1 MLKTIKIPLIA
12 TFIVAFMF
20 ILQGLQII
28 NLAKK
33 ELEKDNLFD
42 LMVKS
47 NEVKADINSINFTSN
62 LIYKYAILDKNL
74 NITFSNLTI
83 LPPNFDFNELNFK
96 QNLFYKDFFLYDD
109 ELYFLIISKEINYKR
124 IIFLAFF
131 MLTITI
137 MASTLVMYFVYVSIT
152 KPHLEQKKMMNT
164 FFNDAMHELKTPLGV
179 ASINLEILE
188 TRNKQT
194 HRIKAALKQM
204 KITYEDVE
212 FFIKNDKIRFQKKVL
227 NFSDFLYKRIRFSS
241 TIAHSKKIQII
252 SKISPNIKVFLSNI
266 EATRLVDNNLSN
278 AIKYSNEGSKINIYL
293 TSNDDFAIFK
303 VQDFGCGI
311 KNTNAIWQRYTRQ
324 NSSQGGFGLGLNIV
338 MKICSKN
345 DILYEVNSTPKIG
358 TVFTYKIPLY
368 KEKLLDNVK

>member
-47 NEVKADINSINFTSN
+47 NEVKANISSINFSSN
-62 LIYKYAILDKNL
+62 LIYKYAILDKNS
-74 NITFSNLTI
+74 NIVFSNLTI

-124 IIFLAFF
+124 IVLLALF
-131 MLTITI
+131 MLAITI
-137 MASTLVMYFVYVSIT
+137 MASMLVMYFVYVSIT

-179 ASINLEILE
+179 ASINLEILK
-188 TRNKQT
+188 TKNKQT

-212 FFIKNDKIRFQKKVL
+212 FFIKNDRIKFPKKVL
-227 NFSDFLYKRIRFSS
+227 NFSNFLENRIRFSS
-241 TIAHSKKIQII
+241 TIAHSKKIQIANE
-252 SKISPNIKVFLSNI
+252 ISPNLKVFLSEI
-266 EATRLVDNNLSN
+266 EATRLIDNNLSN
-278 AIKYSNEGSKINIYL
+278 AIKYSNESSKINVYL
-293 TSNDDFAIFK
+293 KSDDSFAIFIIE
-303 VQDFGCGI
+303 DFGCGI
-311 KNTNAIWQRYTRQ
+311 KDVDTIWQRYTRQ
-324 NSSQGGFGLGLNIV
+324 NQSQGGFGLGLNIV
-338 MKICSKN
+338 MKICNKN
-345 DILYEVNSTPKIG
+345 DILYDVKSIPKKGSI
-358 TVFTYKIPLY
+358 FTYKIPLY
-368 KEKLLDNVK
+368 EEKFLDNI

>member
-47 NEVKADINSINFTSN
+47 NEVKANISSINFSSN
-62 LIYKYAILDKNL
+62 LIYKYAILDKNS
-74 NITFSNLTI
+74 NIVFSNLTI

-124 IIFLAFF
+124 IVLLALF
-131 MLTITI
+131 MLAITI
-137 MASTLVMYFVYVSIT
+137 MASMLVMYFVYVSIT

-188 TRNKQT
+188 TKNKQT

-212 FFIKNDKIRFQKKVL
+212 FFIKNDRIKFPKKVL
-227 NFSDFLYKRIRFSS
+227 NFSNFLENRIRFSS
-241 TIAHSKKIQII
+241 TIANSKKIQIANE
-252 SKISPNIKVFLSNI
+252 ISPNLKVFLSEI
-266 EATRLVDNNLSN
+266 EATRLIDNNLSN
-278 AIKYSNEGSKINIYL
+278 AIKYSNESSKINVYL
-293 TSNDDFAIFK
+293 KSNDNFAIFIIE
-303 VQDFGCGI
+303 DFGCGI
-311 KNTNAIWQRYTRQ
+311 KDVDTIWQRYTRQ
-324 NSSQGGFGLGLNIV
+324 NQSQGGFGLGLNIV
-338 MKICSKN
+338 MKICNKN
-345 DILYEVNSTPKIG
+345 DILYDVKSTPKKGSI
-358 TVFTYKIPLY
+358 FTYKIPLY
-368 KEKLLDNVK
+368 EEKLLDNI

>member
-33 ELEKDNLFD
+33 ELEKDNLFV

-47 NEVKADINSINFTSN
+47 NEVKTDISSINFSSN

-74 NITFSNLTI
+74 NIIFSNLTI

-131 MLTITI
+131 MLVITI

-152 KPHLEQKKMMNT
+152 KPHLEQKKMINT

-179 ASINLEILE
+179 ASINLEILK
-188 TRNKQT
+188 TKNKQT

-212 FFIKNDKIRFQKKVL
+212 FFIKNDRIKFPKKVL
-227 NFSDFLYKRIRFSS
+227 NFSNFLENRIRFSS
-241 TIAHSKKIQII
+241 TIAHSKKIQIVNE
-252 SKISPNIKVFLSNI
+252 ISPNLKVFLSEI
-266 EATRLVDNNLSN
+266 EATRLIDNNLLN
-278 AIKYSNEGSKINIYL
+278 AIKYSNESSKINVYL
-293 TSNDDFAIFK
+293 KSDDSFAIFIIE
-303 VQDFGCGI
+303 DFGCGI
-311 KNTNAIWQRYTRQ
+311 KDVDTIWQRYTRQ
-324 NSSQGGFGLGLNIV
+324 NQSQGGFGLGLNIV
-338 MKICSKN
+338 MKICNKN
-345 DILYEVNSTPKIG
+345 DILYDVKSIPKKGSI
-358 TVFTYKIPLY
+358 FTYKIPLY
-368 KEKLLDNVK
+368 EEKLLDNI

>member
-1 MLKTIKIPLIA
+1 MLRTIKIPLIA

-42 LMVKS
+42 LIAKS
-47 NEVKADINSINFTSN
+47 NEVKSNISSINFSSN

-74 NITFSNLTI
+74 NIVFSNLTI

-96 QNLFYKDFFLYDD
+96 QNLFYKDFFFYDD

-124 IIFLAFF
+124 IVLLALF
-131 MLTITI
+131 MLAITI

-188 TRNKQT
+188 TKNKQT

-212 FFIKNDKIRFQKKVL
+212 FFIKNDRIKFPKKVL
-227 NFSDFLYKRIRFSS
+227 NFSNFLENRIRFSS
-241 TIAHSKKIQII
+241 TIAHSKKIQIV
-252 SKISPNIKVFLSNI
+252 SEISPNLKVFLSEI
-266 EATRLVDNNLSN
+266 EATRLIDNNLSN
-278 AIKYSNEGSKINIYL
+278 AIKYSNESSKINVYL
-293 TSNDDFAIFK
+293 KSDDSFTIFIIE
-303 VQDFGCGI
+303 DFGCGI
-311 KNTNAIWQRYTRQ
+311 KDVDTIWQRYTRQ
-324 NSSQGGFGLGLNIV
+324 NQSQGGFGLGLNIV
-338 MKICSKN
+338 MKICNKN
-345 DILYEVNSTPKIG
+345 DILYDVKSTPKKGSI
-358 TVFTYKIPLY
+358 FTYKIPLY
-368 KEKLLDNVK
+368 EEKLLDNI

>member
-47 NEVKADINSINFTSN
+47 NEVKANISSINFSSN

-74 NITFSNLTI
+74 NIIFSNLTI

-124 IIFLAFF
+124 IVLLALF
-131 MLTITI
+131 MLAITI
-137 MASTLVMYFVYVSIT
+137 MASMLVMYFVYVSIT

-188 TRNKQT
+188 TKNKQT

-212 FFIKNDKIRFQKKVL
+212 FFIKNDRIKFPKKVL
-227 NFSDFLYKRIRFSS
+227 NFSNFLENRIRFSS
-241 TIAHSKKIQII
+241 TIAHSKKIQIANE
-252 SKISPNIKVFLSNI
+252 ISPNLKVFLSEI
-266 EATRLVDNNLSN
+266 EATRLIDNNLSN
-278 AIKYSNEGSKINIYL
+278 AIKYSNESSKINVYL
-293 TSNDDFAIFK
+293 KSNDNFAIFIIE
-303 VQDFGCGI
+303 DFGCGI
-311 KNTNAIWQRYTRQ
+311 KDVDTIWQRYTRQ
-324 NSSQGGFGLGLNIV
+324 NQSQGGFGLGLNIV
-338 MKICSKN
+338 MKICNKN
-345 DILYEVNSTPKIG
+345 DILYDVKSTPKKGSI
-358 TVFTYKIPLY
+358 FTYKIPLY
-368 KEKLLDNVK
+368 EEKLLDNI

>member
-1 MLKTIKIPLIA
+1 MLRTIKIPLIA

-42 LMVKS
+42 LIAKS
-47 NEVKADINSINFTSN
+47 NEVKSNISSINFSSN

-74 NITFSNLTI
+74 NIVFSNLTI

-124 IIFLAFF
+124 IVLLALF
-131 MLTITI
+131 MLAITI

-212 FFIKNDKIRFQKKVL
+212 FFIKNDRIKFPKKVL
-227 NFSDFLYKRIRFSS
+227 NFSNFLENRIRFSS
-241 TIAHSKKIQII
+241 TIAHNKKIQII
-252 SKISPNIKVFLSNI
+252 SEISSSLKVFLSEI
-266 EATRLVDNNLSN
+266 EATRLIDNNLSN
-278 AIKYSNEGSKINIYL
+278 AIKYSNETSKINVYL
-293 TSNDDFAIFK
+293 KSDDSFAIFIIE
-303 VQDFGCGI
+303 DFGCGI
-311 KNTNAIWQRYTRQ
+311 KDVDTIWQRYTRQ
-324 NSSQGGFGLGLNIV
+324 NQSQGGFGLGLNIV
-338 MKICSKN
+338 MKICNKN
-345 DILYEVNSTPKIG
+345 DILYDVKSIPKKGSI
-358 TVFTYKIPLY
+358 FTYKIPLY
-368 KEKLLDNVK
+368 EEKLLDNI

>member
-47 NEVKADINSINFTSN
+47 NEVKADINSINFSSN

-74 NITFSNLTI
+74 NIVFSNLTI

-188 TRNKQT
+188 TKNKQT

-212 FFIKNDKIRFQKKVL
+212 FFIKNDRIKFSKKVL
-227 NFSDFLYKRIRFSS
+227 NFSNFLESRIRFSS

-252 SKISPNIKVFLSNI
+252 SEISPNLKVFLSEI
-266 EATRLVDNNLSN
+266 EATRLIDNNLSN
-278 AIKYSNEGSKINIYL
+278 AIKYSNEGSKINVYL
-293 TSNDDFAIFK
+293 KSDDNFAIFI
-303 VQDFGCGI
+303 VEDFGCGI
-311 KNTNAIWQRYTRQ
+311 KDVDTIWQRYTRQ
-324 NSSQGGFGLGLNIV
+324 NQSQGGFGLGLNIV

-345 DILYEVNSTPKIG
+345 DILYDVKSTTKKGSI
-358 TVFTYKIPLY
+358 FTYKIPLY
-368 KEKLLDNVK
+368 EEKLLDNI

>member
-1 MLKTIKIPLIA
+1 MLRTIKIPLIA

-42 LMVKS
+42 LIAKS
-47 NEVKADINSINFTSN
+47 NEVKSNISSINFSSN

-74 NITFSNLTI
+74 NIVFSNLTI

-124 IIFLAFF
+124 IVLLALF
-131 MLTITI
+131 MLAITI
-137 MASTLVMYFVYVSIT
+137 MASMLVMYFVYVSIT

-212 FFIKNDKIRFQKKVL
+212 FFIKNDRIKFPKKVL
-227 NFSDFLYKRIRFSS
+227 NFSNFLENRIRFSS
-241 TIAHSKKIQII
+241 TIAHSKKIQIANE
-252 SKISPNIKVFLSNI
+252 ISPNLKVFLSEI
-266 EATRLVDNNLSN
+266 EATRLIDNNLSN
-278 AIKYSNEGSKINIYL
+278 AIKYSNESSKINVYL
-293 TSNDDFAIFK
+293 KSNDNFAIFIIE
-303 VQDFGCGI
+303 DFGCGI
-311 KNTNAIWQRYTRQ
+311 KDVDTIWQRYTRQ
-324 NSSQGGFGLGLNIV
+324 NQSQGGFGLGLNIV
-338 MKICSKN
+338 MKICNKN
-345 DILYEVNSTPKIG
+345 DILYDVKSIPKKGSI
-358 TVFTYKIPLY
+358 FTYKIPLY
-368 KEKLLDNVK
+368 EEKLLDNI

>member
-47 NEVKADINSINFTSN
+47 NEVKANISSINFSSN

-74 NITFSNLTI
+74 NIIFSNLTI

-124 IIFLAFF
+124 IVLLALF
-131 MLTITI
+131 MLAITI
-137 MASTLVMYFVYVSIT
+137 MASMLVMYFVYLSIT

-188 TRNKQT
+188 TKNKQT

-212 FFIKNDKIRFQKKVL
+212 FFIKNDRIKFPKKVL
-227 NFSDFLYKRIRFSS
+227 NFSNFLENRIRFSS
-241 TIAHSKKIQII
+241 TIAHSKKIQIANE
-252 SKISPNIKVFLSNI
+252 ISPNLKVFLSEI
-266 EATRLVDNNLSN
+266 EATRLIDNNLSN
-278 AIKYSNEGSKINIYL
+278 AIKYSNESSKINVYL
-293 TSNDDFAIFK
+293 KSNDNFAIFIIE
-303 VQDFGCGI
+303 DFGCGI
-311 KNTNAIWQRYTRQ
+311 KDVDTIWQRYTRQ
-324 NSSQGGFGLGLNIV
+324 NQSQGGFGLGLNIV
-338 MKICSKN
+338 MKICNKN
-345 DILYEVNSTPKIG
+345 DILYDVKSTPKKGSI
-358 TVFTYKIPLY
+358 FTYKIPLY
-368 KEKLLDNVK
+368 EEKLLDNI

>member
-1 MLKTIKIPLIA
+1 MLRTIKIPLIA

-42 LMVKS
+42 LIAKS
-47 NEVKADINSINFTSN
+47 NEVKSNISSINFSSN

-74 NITFSNLTI
+74 NIVFSNLTI

-96 QNLFYKDFFLYDD
+96 QNLFYKDFFFYDD

-124 IIFLAFF
+124 IVLLALF
-131 MLTITI
+131 MLAITI

-188 TRNKQT
+188 TKNKQT

-212 FFIKNDKIRFQKKVL
+212 FFIKNDRIKFPKKVL
-227 NFSDFLYKRIRFSS
+227 NFSNFLENRIRFSS
-241 TIAHSKKIQII
+241 TIAHSKKIQIV
-252 SKISPNIKVFLSNI
+252 SEISPNLKVFLSEI
-266 EATRLVDNNLSN
+266 EATRLIDNNLSN
-278 AIKYSNEGSKINIYL
+278 AIKYSNESSKINVYL
-293 TSNDDFAIFK
+293 KSDDSFAIFIIE
-303 VQDFGCGI
+303 DFGCGI
-311 KNTNAIWQRYTRQ
+311 KDVDTIWQRYTRQ
-324 NSSQGGFGLGLNIV
+324 NQSQGGFGLGLNIV
-338 MKICSKN
+338 MKICNKN
-345 DILYEVNSTPKIG
+345 DILYDVKSIPKKGSI
-358 TVFTYKIPLY
+358 FTYKIPLY
-368 KEKLLDNVK
+368 EEKLLDNI

>member
-42 LMVKS
+42 LIAKS
-47 NEVKADINSINFTSN
+47 NEVKSNISSINFSSN

-74 NITFSNLTI
+74 NIVFSNLTI

-109 ELYFLIISKEINYKR
+109 GLYFLIISKEINYKR
-124 IIFLAFF
+124 IVLLALF
-131 MLTITI
+131 MLAITI

-179 ASINLEILE
+179 ASINLEILK
-188 TRNKQT
+188 TKNKQT

-212 FFIKNDKIRFQKKVL
+212 FFIKNDRIKFPKKVL
-227 NFSDFLYKRIRFSS
+227 NFSNFLENRIRFSS
-241 TIAHSKKIQII
+241 TIAHSKKIQIV
-252 SKISPNIKVFLSNI
+252 SEISPNLKVFLSEI
-266 EATRLVDNNLSN
+266 EATRLIDNNLSN
-278 AIKYSNEGSKINIYL
+278 AIKYSNESSKINIYL
-293 TSNDDFAIFK
+293 KSDDNFAIFIIE
-303 VQDFGCGI
+303 DFGCGI
-311 KNTNAIWQRYTRQ
+311 KDVDTIWQRYARQ
-324 NSSQGGFGLGLNIV
+324 NQSQGGFGLGLNIV
-338 MKICSKN
+338 MKICNKN
-345 DILYEVNSTPKIG
+345 DILYDVKSTPKKGSI
-358 TVFTYKIPLY
+358 FTYKIPLY
-368 KEKLLDNVK
+368 EEKLLDNI

>member
-164 FFNDAMHELKTPLGV
+164 FFNDAMHEL
-179 ASINLEILE
+179 
-188 TRNKQT
+188 
-194 HRIKAALKQM
+194 
-204 KITYEDVE
+204 
-212 FFIKNDKIRFQKKVL
+212 
-227 NFSDFLYKRIRFSS
+227 
-241 TIAHSKKIQII
+241 
-252 SKISPNIKVFLSNI
+252 
-266 EATRLVDNNLSN
+266 
-278 AIKYSNEGSKINIYL
+278 
-293 TSNDDFAIFK
+293 
-303 VQDFGCGI
+303 
-311 KNTNAIWQRYTRQ
+311 
-324 NSSQGGFGLGLNIV
+324 
-338 MKICSKN
+338 
-345 DILYEVNSTPKIG
+345 
-358 TVFTYKIPLY
+358 
-368 KEKLLDNVK
+368 

>member
-42 LMVKS
+42 LIAKS
-47 NEVKADINSINFTSN
+47 NEVKSNISSINFSSN

-74 NITFSNLTI
+74 NIVFSNLTI

-96 QNLFYKDFFLYDD
+96 QNLFYKDFFFYDD

-124 IIFLAFF
+124 IVLLALF
-131 MLTITI
+131 MLAITI

-188 TRNKQT
+188 TKNKQT

-212 FFIKNDKIRFQKKVL
+212 FFIKNDRIKFPKKVL
-227 NFSDFLYKRIRFSS
+227 NFSNFLENRIRFSS
-241 TIAHSKKIQII
+241 TIAHSKKIQIV
-252 SKISPNIKVFLSNI
+252 SEISPNLKVFLSEI
-266 EATRLVDNNLSN
+266 EATRLIDNNLSN
-278 AIKYSNEGSKINIYL
+278 AIKYSNESSKINVYL
-293 TSNDDFAIFK
+293 KSDDSFAIFIIE
-303 VQDFGCGI
+303 DFGCGI
-311 KNTNAIWQRYTRQ
+311 KDVDTIWQRYTRQ
-324 NSSQGGFGLGLNIV
+324 NQSQGGFGLGLNIV
-338 MKICSKN
+338 MKICNKN
-345 DILYEVNSTPKIG
+345 DILYDVKSIPKKGSI
-358 TVFTYKIPLY
+358 FTYKIPLY
-368 KEKLLDNVK
+368 EEKLLDNI

>member
-74 NITFSNLTI
+74 NIIFSNLTI

-137 MASTLVMYFVYVSIT
+137 MVSTLVMYFVYVSIT

>member
-1 MLKTIKIPLIA
+1 MLRTIKIPLIA

-42 LMVKS
+42 LIAKS
-47 NEVKADINSINFTSN
+47 NEVKSNISSINFSSN

-74 NITFSNLTI
+74 NIVFSNLTI

-96 QNLFYKDFFLYDD
+96 QNLFYKDFFFYDD

-124 IIFLAFF
+124 IVLLALF
-131 MLTITI
+131 MLAITI

-188 TRNKQT
+188 TKNKQT

-212 FFIKNDKIRFQKKVL
+212 FFIKNDRIKFPKKVL
-227 NFSDFLYKRIRFSS
+227 NFSNFLENRIRFSS
-241 TIAHSKKIQII
+241 TIAHSKKIQIV
-252 SKISPNIKVFLSNI
+252 SETSPNLKVFLSEI
-266 EATRLVDNNLSN
+266 EATRLIDNNLSN

-293 TSNDDFAIFK
+293 KSDDSFTIFIIE
-303 VQDFGCGI
+303 DFGCGI
-311 KNTNAIWQRYTRQ
+311 KDVDTIWQRYTRQ
-324 NSSQGGFGLGLNIV
+324 NQSQGGFGLGLNIV
-338 MKICSKN
+338 MKICNKN
-345 DILYEVNSTPKIG
+345 DILYDVKSTPKKGSI
-358 TVFTYKIPLY
+358 FTYKIPLY
-368 KEKLLDNVK
+368 EEKLLDNI

>member
-47 NEVKADINSINFTSN
+47 NEVKANISSINFSSN
-62 LIYKYAILDKNL
+62 LIYKYAILDKNS
-74 NITFSNLTI
+74 NIVFSNLTI

-124 IIFLAFF
+124 IVLLALF
-131 MLTITI
+131 MLAITI
-137 MASTLVMYFVYVSIT
+137 MASMLVMYFVYVSIT

-188 TRNKQT
+188 TKNKQT

-212 FFIKNDKIRFQKKVL
+212 FFIKNDRIKFPKKVL
-227 NFSDFLYKRIRFSS
+227 NFSNFLENRIRFSS
-241 TIAHSKKIQII
+241 TIAHSKKIQIANE
-252 SKISPNIKVFLSNI
+252 ISPNLKVFLSEI
-266 EATRLVDNNLSN
+266 EATRLIDNNLSN
-278 AIKYSNEGSKINIYL
+278 AIKYSNESSKINVYL
-293 TSNDDFAIFK
+293 KSNDNFAIFIIE
-303 VQDFGCGI
+303 DFGCGI
-311 KNTNAIWQRYTRQ
+311 KDVDTIWQRYTRQ
-324 NSSQGGFGLGLNIV
+324 NQSQGGFGLGLNIV
-338 MKICSKN
+338 MKICNKN
-345 DILYEVNSTPKIG
+345 DILYDVKSTPKKGSI
-358 TVFTYKIPLY
+358 FTYKIPLY
-368 KEKLLDNVK
+368 EEKLLDNI